1 MGTTSSHF
9 EESGYSPGDVSAQSV
24 WVFGFLGFFVFYVMS
39 ILLHFKMTDSH

>member
-9 EESGYSPGDVSAQSV
+9 EESSYSPGMSLHNQYGFLVF
-24 WVFGFLGFFVFYVMS
+24 WVFLFFMS